1 MGQQKAAVKAFKP
14 LYSHR
19 CKEMYREY
27 YPSASMKIR
36 ILLRIVRIARI
47 SLLRFLVMS
56 ALCVHRLLYMM

>member
-36 ILLRIVRIARI
+36 ILLRIARI

-56 ALCVHRLLYMM
+56 ALCSYRLLYMM

>member
-1 MGQQKAAVKAFKP
+1 MGQQKAAVKAFTP

-19 CKEMYREY
+19 CKEMYRCEY

-36 ILLRIVRIARI
+36 ILLCIARI

>member
-1 MGQQKAAVKAFKP
+1 
-14 LYSHR
+14 
-19 CKEMYREY
+19 MYREY

>member
-36 ILLRIVRIARI
+36 ILLRIARI

>member
-1 MGQQKAAVKAFKP
+1 MGQQKAAEKTFKP

-36 ILLRIVRIARI
+36 ILLRIARI
-47 SLLRFLVMS
+47 SLLRFLVMG
-56 ALCVHRLLYMM
+56 ALCLHRLLYMM